1 MAGVKGRITK
11 SVKGR
16 QKSVYLSNLLGMFA
30 DRRRLHI
37 TSSVRGN
44 SFHTSIGKSAGRLFD
59 GLMRLYH
66 HGLGRGR

>member
-11 SVKGR
+11 SVKGK

-37 TSSVRGN
+37 TSSVRGK
-44 SFHTSIGKSAGRLFD
+44 SFRSCL
-59 GLMRLYH
+59 
-66 HGLGRGR
+66 